1 MVSFGIGSGPT
12 GSYGSFGDRNFRKF
26 LQNRGNGPTILHG
39 GKLIRTL
46 HHTGDKNEAPT
57 DPNTLKEVLCEFVQN
72 ASDDMS
78 LEEYLDKNR
87 PQEISYK
94 IQQDLKAAPGKVLNE
109 IFHSLEKRGLGS
121 RYFDIYNNPDCKTLI
136 NSIVALCTGRK
147 LDLTNHSIDE
157 YLSQLKP
164 CRQNTFRNIAFGRLK
179 EQFDP
184 IDYSTDPAIEGPEQV
199 RQVLKNAPR
208 LAVLSVFDFI
218 RTCLEDTES
227 GFSKADIDLLMN
239 LREEIKTL

>member
-26 LQNRGNGPTILHG
+26 LQNRGNGPTILHR

-87 PQEISYK
+87 PQEISHK

-184 IDYSTDPAIEGPEQV
+184 IDYSTDPAIEGPEEV